1 MIYFISTESQFSNLL
16 LNIPCAVIG
25 YMKTFALDDESSR
38 WIKNH
43 SYITVMRI
51 RCRDIN
57 LVNVWLWENFVLP
70 NVRTDVVQSQKMS
83 NKLKIILSEEER
95 TRSIYRFSEDT
106 TTFECMKGDIWE
118 NPSRDGENVK
128 NATKFNQSQLSKKKP
143 ALTHFFAQD
152 EKNNVHI
159 LGQGLFM
166 TCWLWFIQSIVLS

>member
-1 MIYFISTESQFSNLL
+1 MCS
-16 LNIPCAVIG
+16 AVIG

-83 NKLKIILSEEER
+83 NKLKIILSEEKR

-118 NPSRDGENVK
+118 SSSWDGGKVK
-128 NATKFNQSQLSKKKP
+128 NTLPGGPKKRRSMSSSVPIKR
-143 ALTHFFAQD
+143 LLNYSVQIR
-152 EKNNVHI
+152 KK
-159 LGQGLFM
+159 
-166 TCWLWFIQSIVLS
+166 WFVLKIPR

>member
-1 MIYFISTESQFSNLL
+1 MQCRDRKYENICAGFASNWKSFL
-16 LNIPCAVIG
+16 
-25 YMKTFALDDESSR
+25 Y
-38 WIKNH
+38 H
-43 SYITVMRI
+43 

-57 LVNVWLWENFVLP
+57 LVNVWLCENFVLP
-70 NVRTDVVQSQKMS
+70 NVVTAAVVQSEKMS

-128 NATKFNQSQLSKKKP
+128 NATKFNQSQLSKKKT

-159 LGQGLFM
+159 LGQVYVYDVLALIHSINRRELKTFDQINGLTFS
-166 TCWLWFIQSIVLS
+166 L

>member
-1 MIYFISTESQFSNLL
+1 
-16 LNIPCAVIG
+16 
-25 YMKTFALDDESSR
+25 MKTFALDDESSR

-128 NATKFNQSQLSKKKP
+128 NATKFNQSQLSKKKQ
-143 ALTHFFAQD
+143 HW
-152 EKNNVHI
+152 HI
-159 LGQGLFM
+159 FLLRMRRIMFIF
-166 TCWLWFIQSIVLS
+166 WARVFLWRAGFDSFNQSSWVKDIWSNQRFDFSL

>member
-1 MIYFISTESQFSNLL
+1 MCS
-16 LNIPCAVIG
+16 AVIG

-118 NPSRDGENVK
+118 NPSWDGENVK
-128 NATKFNQSQLSKKKP
+128 IRQNLTKANYPTWRDLLLKTQHW
-143 ALTHFFAQD
+143 HFFLLRMRRIMFIFWARF
-152 EKNNVHI
+152 I
-159 LGQGLFM
+159 FM
-166 TCWLWFIQSIVLS
+166 TCWLWFIRSIVLS